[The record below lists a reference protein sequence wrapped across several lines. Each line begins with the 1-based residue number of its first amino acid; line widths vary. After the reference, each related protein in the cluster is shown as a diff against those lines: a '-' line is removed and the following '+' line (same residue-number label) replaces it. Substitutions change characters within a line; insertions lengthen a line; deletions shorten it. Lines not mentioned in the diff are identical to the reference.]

1 MSYELKLDKV
11 CDHKVSLER
20 VYLDTDLRTLRL
32 SKPLM
37 SSKTLKIF
45 VNSVEVTR
53 LSNWGFSLLDD
64 ETSLGQGKRRKIV
77 LDVS

>member
-1 MSYELKLDKV
+1 MSYELKLDKI

-20 VYLDTDLRTLRL
+20 VFLDTDLRTLRL

-45 VNSVEVTR
+45 VNSVVI
-53 LSNWGFSLLDD
+53 S
-64 ETSLGQGKRRKIV
+64 
-77 LDVS
+77 